1 MSTNC
6 GLRSIFHHSTTCT
19 LAIQSSFVHYST
31 TTKRLCE
38 FRRFKK
44 LSPSISTRTCIH
56 DKSYQRRTPRQ
67 LLLEVNPSY
76 EVNDKDQW
84 DAGDLQSDMVKLK
97 LAVAESNAET
107 DLSQKERLHLLEEFA
122 RQKREFIPDL
132 KKYVIR
138 PFTLSAILIGM
149 QCLSSSLG
157 KKGKYQVL
165 GVLITTFSQLFLTS
179 MNIFYVISI
188 ILPIL
193 FYHLIPSRIQSK
205 DETMMQSEYEF
216 QKDESDLCKDNGD
229 YSRCLLENWAS
240 CIYPSVF
247 FHLLGLFAPWIC
259 RNQAI
264 SFPVISQYYIIALG
278 MSLSRCI
285 TRLGA
290 AASLHQFPKLL
301 YDLRRSNQPRPIA
314 LIPTILNMMIDLYLY
329 MLPLGFSAD
338 VAQSFWLFFSK
349 NEYRRMDNLLSIEKG
364 IYLERIMVPVLL
376 LSTLVPLL
384 HVFAFTRIVKIG
396 HFLNVSLAMDQDKA
410 LELLEKQESN
420 GLKLRYKLQWR
431 PPLRL
436 LDSTRQLFRK
446 FILYIFTG
454 WGEKASIIDSTV
466 RLTQN
471 KPYVLT
477 LIEKEV
483 QENGERNFSPR
494 STWIKN
500 ASARMAKIHQMNYMS
515 KTFDVSLYHDT
526 HKCILTPESS
536 ILFILTLKL

>member
-6 GLRSIFHHSTTCT
+6 GLHSIFHHPTTCT
-19 LAIQSSFVHYST
+19 LAIQSSFVHHST
-31 TTKRLCE
+31 ASKRLCD

-56 DKSYQRRTPRQ
+56 TNNKSHQRRTQRQ
-67 LLLEVNPSY
+67 LLLLEVTPSY
-76 EVNDKDQW
+76 DSYEESDEAQW
-84 DAGDLQSDMVKLK
+84 EAGDLQSDMVKLK

-122 RQKREFIPDL
+122 RQKREFIPYL

-138 PFTLSAILIGM
+138 PFTLSAILIGI

-157 KKGKYQVL
+157 KKGKCQVL
-165 GVLITTFSQLFLTS
+165 GVIITAFSRVFLTS

-193 FYHLIPSRIQSK
+193 LYHLIPSKIQSK
-205 DETMMQSEYEF
+205 EDTIMQSEYEF
-216 QKDESDLCKDNGD
+216 QKDVSNSSKDCRD
-229 YSRCLLENWAS
+229 YSKCLLENWAS
-240 CIYPSVF
+240 CIYPSAF
-247 FHLLGLFAPWIC
+247 FHLLGTFTPWIW

-264 SFPVISQYYIIALG
+264 SFPVISQYYIVALG
-278 MSLSRCI
+278 ISLSRCV

-314 LIPTILNMMIDLYLY
+314 FVPTILNRMIDMYLY
-329 MLPLGFSAD
+329 ILPLGFSAD
-338 VAQSFWLFFSK
+338 VAQLFWIFFSR
-349 NEYRRMDNLLSIEKG
+349 NEYWRMDNLLSIQKG
-364 IYLERIMVPVLL
+364 IYVKRIMVPVLL

-384 HVFAFTRIVKIG
+384 HVFAFTRIVRIG
-396 HFLNVSLAMDQDKA
+396 HFSNVSLAMDQDKA
-410 LELLEKQESN
+410 LQLLEEQESN
-420 GLKLRYKLQWR
+420 GFKLRYKLQWR

-436 LDSTRQLFRK
+436 LHSSRQLFRK

-454 WGEKASIIDSTV
+454 WGEKASIVDSTV
-466 RLTQN
+466 RLTPN
-471 KPYVLT
+471 KPYLLT

-483 QENGERNFSPR
+483 HENGARNFSPR

-526 HKCILTPESS
+526 HKMHLDS
-536 ILFILTLKL
+536 